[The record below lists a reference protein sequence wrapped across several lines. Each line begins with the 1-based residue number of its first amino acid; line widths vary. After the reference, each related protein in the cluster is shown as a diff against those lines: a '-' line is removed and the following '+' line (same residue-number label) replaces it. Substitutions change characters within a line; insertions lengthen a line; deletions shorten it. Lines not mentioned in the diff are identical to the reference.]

1 MSKESLLVRDA
12 VQSQEQDF
20 RNAKPNK
27 GTRQSGRRYID
38 DRRNNNWWWPS
49 CSQRQQVWSVRQSVS
64 QSVRALARPSLS
76 IGTRIFGPFSYTREA
91 RPKRAT
97 SNHPNAKARRVL
109 RSKNPRHLPQ
119 HASGPFPVVSTENES
134 CLRRSSGFASP
145 FPRGFLPVKIHM
157 FLTFSLL
164 R

>member
-1 MSKESLLVRDA
+1 MVLMYVARRIFWAYLGYGRTIFTTNKWKVLQFATVSDVPFRILFSLHLNTA
-12 VQSQEQDF
+12 QSM
-20 RNAKPNK
+20 A
-27 GTRQSGRRYID
+27 S
-38 DRRNNNWWWPS
+38 
-49 CSQRQQVWSVRQSVS
+49 
-64 QSVRALARPSLS
+64 SLS